1 MISNN
6 SLSKSMCV
14 SYLQSSNMSHDGR
27 LTVVRLSFDC
37 RSKLLKLVT
46 VLALLLTVG
55 VGQMWGTDEVY
66 KTLTFP
72 DDNSSSNG
80 LTSNQYTST
89 WTATI
94 DDDSWSIS
102 NFNNNNWNNSWAY
115 IKAGPKNTTS
125 TGTIATSAAYSSA
138 VTKVVID
145 GSFNAASSS
154 EITSTKLIIA
164 SNSVF
169 TADKVEVTGPT
180 TFTDGEMTF
189 NVASPAANRYYKLE
203 VTVNNKTP
211 SGSKGK
217 NGLFQVNS
225 VTYYVAGCTSLASIN
240 GSIFLTN
247 AKSLVRTF
255 I

>member
-1 MISNN
+1 
-6 SLSKSMCV
+6 
-14 SYLQSSNMSHDGR
+14 
-27 LTVVRLSFDC
+27 
-37 RSKLLKLVT
+37 
-46 VLALLLTVG
+46 
-55 VGQMWGTDEVY
+55 MWGTDEVY

-240 GSIFLTN
+240 GSI
-247 AKSLVRTF
+247 SLSNGKRTDSPKQNQTQDNSYVWQK
-255 I
+255 IG

>member
-1 MISNN
+1 MTNKFLLNRSGMSPDLTSSQSRVDYL
-6 SLSKSMCV
+6 SLV
-14 SYLQSSNMSHDGR
+14 SRQSD
-27 LTVVRLSFDC
+27 
-37 RSKLLKLVT
+37 
-46 VLALLLTVG
+46 LLTYVGRIAAILVLCLTIG
-55 VGQMWGTDEVY
+55 VGNAWGTDEVY

-89 WTATI
+89 WTAII

-125 TGTIATSAAYSSA
+125 TGTITTSAAYSSA
-138 VTKVVID
+138 VTKVVIV
-145 GSFNAASSS
+145 GSFSTASSS

-164 SNSVF
+164 SNSSF
-169 TADKVEVTGPT
+169 TADKVEITGPT

-211 SGSKGK
+211 SGKSGT
-217 NGLFQVNS
+217 NGLFVVNS
-225 VTYYVAGCTSLASIN
+225 VTYYVAGCTSLGTIN
-240 GSIFLTN
+240 WSFSRTIFHRIYAFL
-247 AKSLVRTF
+247 
-255 I
+255 